1 MALSSPKKSMR
12 IVQITTDNRES
23 LRQYEKAEPWFGA
36 APEALLQGLAM
47 TPDVEVHVI
56 SCTQRPMYAPE
67 KLAENIWFHSL
78 HVKKWGW
85 LRTGYQGCIRAVRR
99 EVRKLRPDVVHGQG
113 TERDCA
119 LCAAFSSF
127 PNVVTIHGNM
137 AAIHRLYQSTFGSYY
152 WFAANLE
159 NLAIRK
165 TSGVFCNSAYT
176 ENLVRPRAKQTWR
189 VPNAIRGAFLS
200 NMAEGRVD
208 ATPLIVNVGVISE
221 RKRQVQILEIADD
234 LFRRGYRFVLHFVGS
249 LDDRSPYGRLFS
261 ERLRVARECGY
272 AELTLHMNVEQ
283 LARLFDRAHAMIHFP
298 SEEAFGLVVAE
309 ALARNLKLFGSRVGG
324 IPDIAQGV
332 EGVALFE
339 PGAVDELS
347 DALQQWLKKG
357 FPRLTSAAETIRARY
372 CPATVAAEHVR
383 IYQQIL
389 HQKPSSK
396 ASGAAPNPG
405 AELP

>member
-1 MALSSPKKSMR
+1 MR
-12 IVQITTDNRES
+12 IVQLTTDNREAF
-23 LRQYEKAEPWFGA
+23 RQYEKAEPWFGA
-36 APEALLQGLAM
+36 APKALLQGFA
-47 TPDVEVHVI
+47 TIPDIEVHVI
-56 SCTQRPMYAPE
+56 SCTQRPMHSPE

-78 HVKKWGW
+78 FVKKVGW
-85 LRTGYQGCIRAVRR
+85 LRTGYQGCVRAVRR
-99 EVRKLRPDVVHGQG
+99 KVMELRPDVVHGQG

-137 AAIHRLYQSTFGSYY
+137 VAIHRFYHRTFGSYY

-159 NLAIRK
+159 NLAIWM

-176 ENLVRPRAKQTWR
+176 ENLVRPRAKKTWR
-189 VPNAIRGAFLS
+189 VPNAIREAFLS
-200 NMAEGRVD
+200 NTTEGRLE

-221 RKRQVQILEIADD
+221 RKRQMQILGIADN

-249 LDDRSPYGRLFS
+249 LDERSPYARLFS

-272 AELTLHMNVEQ
+272 AEFTLHMEVVQ
-283 LARLFDRAHAMIHFP
+283 LVRLFDSAHAMIHFP

-324 IPDIAQGV
+324 IPEIAQGV
-332 EGVALFE
+332 EGVDLFE
-339 PGAVDELS
+339 PEAVDELS

-357 FPRLTSAAETIRARY
+357 FPRPTSAADTIRARY
-372 CPATVAAEHVR
+372 CPATVAEEHIR

-389 HQKPSSK
+389 HLKPSSK
-396 ASGAAPNPG
+396 ASGAVPNPG
-405 AELP
+405 SELA

>member
-1 MALSSPKKSMR
+1 MAQNPSKKSMR
-12 IVQITTDNRES
+12 IVQLTTDNREA

-36 APEALLQGLAM
+36 APEALLQ
-47 TPDVEVHVI
+47 
-56 SCTQRPMYAPE
+56 RPMQAPE
-67 KLAENIWFHSL
+67 KLAKNIWFHSL
-78 HVKKWGW
+78 LVKKSGW
-85 LRTGYQGCIRAVRR
+85 LRTGYQGCIRAVGRKVR
-99 EVRKLRPDVVHGQG
+99 ELRPDLVHGQG

-137 AAIHRLYQSTFGSYY
+137 VAIQRCYRGIFGSYY
-152 WFAANLE
+152 WCAANLE
-159 NLAIRK
+159 NLALGM
-165 TSGVFCNSAYT
+165 TLGVFCNSAYT

-189 VPNAIRGAFLS
+189 VPNAIREEFLS
-200 NMAEGRVD
+200 NTTKGSLEV
-208 ATPLIVNVGVISE
+208 TPLIVNVGVISE

-332 EGVALFE
+332 EGVDLFE

-357 FPRLTSAAETIRARY
+357 FPRLTSAADTIRSRY
-372 CPATVAAEHVR
+372 CPATVAVEHVR

-389 HQKPSSK
+389 ENC
-396 ASGAAPNPG
+396 G
-405 AELP
+405 

>member
-1 MALSSPKKSMR
+1 MR
-12 IVQITTDNRES
+12 IVQLTTDNREP
-23 LRQYEKAEPWFGA
+23 LRQYEKEEPWFGA
-36 APEALLQGLAM
+36 APEALLQGFAM
-47 TPDVEVHVI
+47 IPDIEVHVI
-56 SCTQRPMYAPE
+56 SCAQRPVHSPE
-67 KLAENIWFHSL
+67 KLAKNIWFHSL
-78 HVKKWGW
+78 LVNKIGW

-99 EVRKLRPDVVHGQG
+99 KVRELQPDVVHGQG

-119 LCAAFSSF
+119 ICAVFSSR

-137 AAIHRLYQSTFGSYY
+137 VAMLRLHRGAFGSYY

-159 NLAIRK
+159 SLALRM

-176 ENLVRPRAKQTWR
+176 ENLVRPRAKQIWR
-189 VPNAIRGAFLS
+189 VPNAIRKAFLS
-200 NMAEGRVD
+200 NAIEGRLE
-208 ATPLIVNVGVISE
+208 ATPLIVNVGVVSE
-221 RKRQVQILEIADD
+221 RKRQVQILEIADS

-249 LDDRSPYGRLFS
+249 LDERSSYGRLFS

-272 AELTLHMNVEQ
+272 AEFTLHLEVEQ
-283 LARLFDRAHAMIHFP
+283 LARLFDSAHAMIHFP

-309 ALARNLKLFGSRVGG
+309 ALARNLKLFASRVGG

-332 EGVALFE
+332 AGVELFE

-357 FPRLTSAAETIRARY
+357 FPRLTSAADTIRSWY
-372 CPATVAAEHVR
+372 CPATVAVEHVR

-389 HQKPSSK
+389 ENC
-396 ASGAAPNPG
+396 G
-405 AELP
+405 